1 MQDAKRRA
9 ILFLA
14 IALMLSLVAGI
25 LFMQKVSAIDAR
37 LGNFETVYVAKD
49 GVDVRKKLSP
59 EDFEVVEIP
68 NQYVPKSAVTDLN
81 RIELEGRQYQIGDLV
96 SIAPLQ
102 EGETLTTNILKP
114 QMNLGSGDK
123 RMVMIYRTDT
133 VGFDD
138 VFNYGDRVDIVYVG
152 QNGKGQIYK
161 HREIPVVSLAK
172 NDQAVTGLGLEM
184 TLEQAADFVS
194 LQNTAASIRILK
206 APNVENV
213 QKEKPID

>member
-9 ILFLA
+9 ILFLV

-37 LGNFETVYVAKD
+37 LGNFEPVYVAKD
-49 GVDVRKKLSP
+49 GIVAREKLSP
-59 EDFEVVEIP
+59 DDFEVVEIP
-68 NQYVPKSAVTDLN
+68 KQYIQKSAVTDLN
-81 RIELEGRQYQIGDLV
+81 MIEYEGRQYKITDLV
-96 SIAPLQ
+96 SVVPLQ
-102 EGETLTTNILKP
+102 EGEPLTANILKP
-114 QMNLGSGDK
+114 RMELSSGDK

-138 VFNYGDRVDIVYVG
+138 VFNYGDRVDIVYVDR
-152 QNGKGQIYK
+152 NGKGSIYK
-161 HREIPVVSLAK
+161 HRGIPVVSLAK

-206 APNVENV
+206 APNVEGM
-213 QKEKPID
+213 